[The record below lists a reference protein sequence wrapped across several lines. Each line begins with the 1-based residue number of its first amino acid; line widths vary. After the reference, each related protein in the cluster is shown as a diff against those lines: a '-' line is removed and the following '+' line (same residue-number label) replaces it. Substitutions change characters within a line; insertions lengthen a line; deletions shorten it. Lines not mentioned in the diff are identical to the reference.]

1 MGESHAKREHEQAS
15 TRFAFKGPSVT
26 TARGARLAPIVKLG
40 RKSPS

>member
-26 TARGARLAPIVKLG
+26 TARGARLAI
-40 RKSPS
+40 RS